1 MSMPIRAGW
10 ARSRRTLAAAAGLA
24 AALAVGGVVTASPAS
39 AGTNCAGGYHC
50 VFWSGFSSA
59 RHSYFNGDSNFTN
72 DTFNDT
78 TYGSSGSGTT
88 VNDNA
93 YSASNSST
101 GGYYSR
107 YYLDI
112 NSGGGMLFCVKPGS
126 QVEYLAAALSAS
138 SLSLTTSNP
147 GGCY

>member
-1 MSMPIRAGW
+1 MSMTVRSRW
-10 ARSRRTLAAAAGLA
+10 ARSRRALAATAGLA

-50 VFWSGFSSA
+50 VFWSSFSSA
-59 RHSYFNGDSNFTN
+59 RHSYFNSDSNFTN

-93 YSASNSST
+93 WSASNSST

-112 NSGGGMLFCVKPGS
+112 NYGGGMVFCVKPGS
-126 QVEYLAAALSAS
+126 QVYELSAALSAS
-138 SLSLTTSNP
+138 SLSLSTSNP